1 MNPAFRFF
9 PDQASTIAPR
19 VDALYFYLVGISVFF
34 SLLIFISVVYFAVKY
49 RRRSEDDPP
58 PPQMRDD
65 VRLEVTWIV
74 VPLFLVMIAFFWGA
88 SVYFAMA
95 RPPANALE
103 IFVVG
108 RQWMW
113 KFQHPDGQ
121 REINELHV
129 PLGRPVKL
137 TLASE
142 DVIHSFFIPAFRI
155 KHDVVPGY
163 YTMVWFEATKTGR
176 FHLFCAEYCGTQH
189 AGMMGQ
195 VVVLEPNQYEAWLSG
210 ELGGPSAPGA
220 AEGSVAGRGQ
230 RLFQDLGCRNLP
242 PARSPR
248 HRADAGRLVRQNA
261 KTAERPKRCRQRQ
274 LSARVDRQSPGQDR
288 RRIPARDAAIPGQG
302 QRRAIDGSD
311 RLHQVHGANGRTGR
325 RCRQTERVFRA
336 GDGGGCETAKA
347 LKRPRDFHERSQ
359 AGIEL

>member
-19 VDALYFYLVGISVFF
+19 VDALYLYLVGISVFF

-49 RRRSEDDPP
+49 RRRSEDEPP
-58 PPQMRDD
+58 PPEMRDD
-65 VRLEVTWIV
+65 VRLEVAWIV
-74 VPLFLVMIAFFWGA
+74 VPLFLVMVAFFWGA

-95 RPPANALE
+95 RPPSNALE

-163 YTMVWFEATKTGR
+163 YTTVWFEATKTGR

-230 RLFQDLGCRNLP
+230 RLFQDLGCETCHL
-242 PARSPR
+242 
-248 HRADAGRLVRQNA
+248 Q
-261 KTAERPKRCRQRQ
+261 
-274 LSARVDRQSPGQDR
+274 DRQGIGPMLAGLFGKTQKLQSGQSVAVNDSYLR
-288 RRIPARDAAIPGQG
+288 ESIVNPQAKIVAGFQPVMPPYQGRVNEEQLMDLIGYIKSMGKTGEQGAAAAKQSESSGPATAAGAKQ
-302 QRRAIDGSD
+302 QRR
-311 RLHQVHGANGRTGR
+311 
-325 RCRQTERVFRA
+325 
-336 GDGGGCETAKA
+336 
-347 LKRPRDFHERSQ
+347 
-359 AGIEL
+359 

>member
-49 RRRSEDDPP
+49 RRRSEDEPP

-65 VRLEVTWIV
+65 VRLEVTWMV
-74 VPLFLVMIAFFWGA
+74 VPLFLAMIAFFWGA

-195 VVVLEPNQYEAWLSG
+195 VVVLEPDQYETWLSG
-210 ELGGPSAPGA
+210 ELGGPSALGG
-220 AEGSVAGRGQ
+220 AEGSVASRGQ
-230 RLFQDLGCRNLP
+230 RLFQDLGCQTCHL
-242 PARSPR
+242 
-248 HRADAGRLVRQNA
+248 Q
-261 KTAERPKRCRQRQ
+261 
-274 LSARVDRQSPGQDR
+274 DRQGIGPMLAGLFGKTQKLQSGQNVTVNDSYVR
-288 RRIPARDAAIPGQG
+288 ESIVNPQAKIVAGFQPVMPPYQGRVNEEQLMDLIGYIKSMGQTGEQGAAAAKQSESSGPATAAGAKQ
-302 QRRAIDGSD
+302 QRR
-311 RLHQVHGANGRTGR
+311 
-325 RCRQTERVFRA
+325 
-336 GDGGGCETAKA
+336 
-347 LKRPRDFHERSQ
+347 
-359 AGIEL
+359 

>member
-49 RRRSEDDPP
+49 RRRSQDEPP
-58 PPQMRDD
+58 PPQIRDD

-74 VPLFLVMIAFFWGA
+74 VPLCLVMIAFFWGA

-95 RPPANALE
+95 KPPANSLE

-142 DVIHSFFIPAFRI
+142 DVIHSFFVPAFRV

-163 YTMVWFEATKTGR
+163 YTTVWFEATRTGR

-189 AGMMGQ
+189 AGMVGQ
-195 VVVLEPNQYEAWLSG
+195 VVVLEPNQYEEWLSG
-210 ELGGPSAPGA
+210 GVGGPGA
-220 AEGSVAGRGQ
+220 AEGSVVRRGQ
-230 RLFQDLGCRNLP
+230 RLFEELGCQTCHLQDRQGIGPMLAGLFGKTQQLQSGQSAAVNDSYLRESILNPQAKIAAGFQPVMP
-242 PARSPR
+242 PYRGRVNEEQLMDLIGYIKSLGRTEGQSGSAAKS
-248 HRADAGRLVRQNA
+248 RAVQEPA
-261 KTAERPKRCRQRQ
+261 TAEGARQ
-274 LSARVDRQSPGQDR
+274 
-288 RRIPARDAAIPGQG
+288 
-302 QRRAIDGSD
+302 QRR
-311 RLHQVHGANGRTGR
+311 
-325 RCRQTERVFRA
+325 
-336 GDGGGCETAKA
+336 
-347 LKRPRDFHERSQ
+347 
-359 AGIEL
+359 